1 MSRQLQSELDSALK
15 AVVDDMQCAVDELAQ
30 VLEAERT
37 ALGAGDSEALNRAG
51 ARKQGLMF
59 HLEQLDAERLQLSR
73 ESPAAATRLE
83 QDWVQVV
90 QSLRDSQRL
99 NQRNGDEVNQ
109 RLRQV
114 RKALSILTTGHAGE
128 SGLYGRA
135 GELHVNL
142 RSRALAEA

>member
-1 MSRQLQSELDSALK
+1 MSRPLQGELDSALK
-15 AVVDDMQCAVDELAQ
+15 AVVDDMQCAVDELVQ
-30 VLEAERT
+30 VLDAERT
-37 ALGAGDSEALNRAG
+37 ALGASDSEALNRAS
-51 ARKQGLMF
+51 ARKQTLMIQ
-59 HLEQLDAERLQLSR
+59 LEQLDAERLQLSR

-83 QDWVQVV
+83 QDWVNVLH
-90 QSLRDSQRL
+90 SLRDSQRL

-114 RKALSILTTGHAGE
+114 RKALSILTGHAGE

>member
-1 MSRQLQSELDSALK
+1 MSRQLQGELDSALK
-15 AVVDDMQCAVDELAQ
+15 AVVDDMQGAVDELAQ
-30 VLEAERT
+30 VLEAERS

-51 ARKQGLMF
+51 ARKQALMF
-59 HLEQLDAERLQLSR
+59 QLEQLDAERLQLCR

-114 RKALSILTTGHAGE
+114 RKALSILTGHAGE

>member
-1 MSRQLQSELDSALK
+1 MSRQLQGELDSALK
-15 AVVDDMQCAVDELAQ
+15 AVVDDMRRDVDELTQALQ
-30 VLEAERT
+30 AERT
-37 ALGAGDSEALNRAG
+37 ALGAGDSEALNRVG
-51 ARKQGLMF
+51 ARKQALMLQ
-59 HLEQLDAERLQLSR
+59 LEQLDAERLQLCR

-83 QDWVQVV
+83 QDWVQIV

-114 RKALSILTTGHAGE
+114 RKALSILTGHASE

>member
-1 MSRQLQSELDSALK
+1 MSRPLQGELDGALK
-15 AVVDDMQCAVDELAQ
+15 AVVNDMQCAVNELAQ
-30 VLEAERT
+30 VLETERM
-37 ALGAGDSEALNRAG
+37 ALGAGDSDALNRAG
-51 ARKQGLMF
+51 ARKQALMF
-59 HLEQLDAERLQLSR
+59 QLEQLDAERLQLSR

-83 QDWVQVV
+83 QDWLQVV
-90 QSLRDSQRL
+90 QSLGDSQRL

-114 RKALSILTTGHAGE
+114 RKALSVLTGHAGE

>member
-1 MSRQLQSELDSALK
+1 MSRQLQGELDSALK
-15 AVVDDMQCAVDELAQ
+15 AVVNDMQCAANELGQ

-51 ARKQGLMF
+51 AHKQALMLQ
-59 HLEQLDAERLQLSR
+59 LEQLDAERLQLSR
-73 ESPAAATRLE
+73 ESPVAATRLE
-83 QDWVQVV
+83 KDWLQVV
-90 QSLRDSQRL
+90 QSLGDSQRL

-114 RKALSILTTGHAGE
+114 RKALSVLTGHAGE